1 MKGAIEMT
9 IYICKTCGKPYCK
22 FEVPDRVNDR
32 LDNPS
37 ICPWMSSP
45 SAIGDPEVVKRADW
59 SERK

>member
-1 MKGAIEMT
+1 MT
-9 IYICKTCGKPYCK
+9 VYICKTCGKPYCK

-45 SAIGDPEVVKRADW
+45 AAIGDPEVVKRADW